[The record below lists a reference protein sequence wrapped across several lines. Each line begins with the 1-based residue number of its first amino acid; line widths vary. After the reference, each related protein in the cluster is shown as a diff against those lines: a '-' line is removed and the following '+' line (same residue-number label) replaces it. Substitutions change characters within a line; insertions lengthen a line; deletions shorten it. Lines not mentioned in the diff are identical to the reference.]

1 MFYGRVSLTFICET
15 CTEEESLCAVV
26 TLSHKTKRLGFG
38 VGSVLNS
45 YSQGVKGI

>member
-1 MFYGRVSLTFICET
+1 MRHVQKN
-15 CTEEESLCAVV
+15 LCGTVV